1 MSSTKRPIRTRVWAS
16 GEKAESRDVGEN
28 LRDVAASI
36 LSLPGLRHVDIENQF
51 YTTQGLV
58 FPAASRPLGVVNV
71 YSEAVDG
78 TVLTSPL
85 SSMAFSKG
93 VCTVKFSALVAGT
106 RYSIIRLLVIS

>member
-1 MSSTKRPIRTRVWAS
+1 MTAKRPIRTRVWAS

-28 LRDVAASI
+28 LRDVAAVI
-36 LSLPGLRHVDIENQF
+36 ATLPSLRQFDIENQF

-58 FPAASRPLGVVNV
+58 FPCASRPLGVVNI

-85 SSMAFSKG
+85 SGLAFSKG
-93 VCTVKFSALVAGT
+93 VCTVKFSALVVGT
-106 RYSIIRLLVIS
+106 RYSIIRLLVVS